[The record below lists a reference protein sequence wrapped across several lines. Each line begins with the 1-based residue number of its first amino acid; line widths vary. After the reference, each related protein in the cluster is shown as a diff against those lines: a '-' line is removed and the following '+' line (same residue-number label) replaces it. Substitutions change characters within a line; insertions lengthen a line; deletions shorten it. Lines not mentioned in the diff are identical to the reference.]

1 MRKIIKRKRSRF
13 LFVGLFLIAILQI
26 VNHFIPLNDFVK
38 GSFMG
43 VGFGLLVTSLI
54 VGKFHKSLI

>member
-1 MRKIIKRKRSRF
+1 MKKIIKRKRVS
-13 LFVGLFLIAILQI
+13 LLLVGLFLIAILQI
-26 VNHFIPLNDFVK
+26 VSHFTPLNDFVK

-54 VGKFHKSLI
+54 VGKFHKSVL